1 MDNKD
6 SATIAAPGEKNKNEV
21 IELLSSDDEE
31 SDNDKKPAAAGKPK
45 PPRRCQEDRSIVR
58 LPLPPAG
65 ARYKIRN
72 ERGPRKKITKNK
84 SAARL
89 PLQAGL
95 VLEED
100 VEECVRENERF
111 HQILQNAASAKEKNS
126 SDDEDNAS
134 RNDWT
139 LVSYTKHQEERK
151 QQGKPVELFHD
162 LEFEST
168 PASIEGQARQNKVEK
183 CCCTVAQGSA
193 QPVALSYISRGPN
206 KGRPYHHCPKSIKS
220 ARCKYFRWAFQ
231 AERMHWYRFGSH
243 TGHVLVRD
251 QGFSADDLL
260 QGRVGDCWFL
270 S

>member
-1 MDNKD
+1 MNDKE
-6 SATIAAPGEKNKNEV
+6 SATIAAPDGNKKEI
-21 IELLSSDDEE
+21 IELLSSDDDD
-31 SDNDKKPAAAGKPK
+31 DNGDNNDARPPAVTKPRPPAQEHKDNSKPPAA
-45 PPRRCQEDRSIVR
+45 
-58 LPLPPAG
+58 

-72 ERGPRKKITKNK
+72 RRGRTKQVKN
-84 SAARL
+84 SSESLTRL

-100 VEECVRENERF
+100 VDECVQNNEKSR
-111 HQILQNAASAKEKNS
+111 QVRSPNAASAQMQES
-126 SDDEDNAS
+126 SEDEDNP
-134 RNDWT
+134 NPTGWT
-139 LVSYTKHQEERK
+139 LASYTKYQEEQK
-151 QQGKPVELFHD
+151 QQGKPIELFHD

-168 PASIEGQARQNKVEK
+168 PSSIEGQTRQNKVEK
-183 CCCTVAQGSA
+183 CRCTAAQGSA
-193 QPVALSYISRGPN
+193 QPVALSYITRGPN
-206 KGRPYHHCPKSIKS
+206 KGRPYHHCPKPIP
-220 ARCKYFRWAFQ
+220 ATRCKYFRWAFQ